1 MYLVIRI
8 SHRYIDRSSTK
19 LWSEFLAM
27 MAGFDHAR
35 GDIIIA
41 MDGDGQN
48 DPAEISK
55 LLVEI
60 ENGYDVVSGWRFSSR
75 QDVNAQNT
83 QQNCKLAHW
92 CAEGVGCLTA

>member
-1 MYLVIRI
+1 
-8 SHRYIDRSSTK
+8 
-19 LWSEFLAM
+19 M

-60 ENGYDVVSGWRFSSR
+60 ENGYDVVSWRKDR
-75 QDVNAQNT
+75 QDKTLTQNT
-83 QQNCKLAHW
+83 QHANWLISKVS
-92 CAEGVGCLTA
+92 GVYLHDYGC